1 MLLKIFKSNHPYVIF
16 LIPLLGIIL
25 WIPSLLSLT
34 VHTQQAPLS
43 DATFIYHWIY
53 NFIAPY
59 PKLSVGL
66 ALLLLILQSYFL
78 IRLNFKYIFIETKT
92 YLPSVM
98 FVLFASILIPYQ
110 QMHPI
115 ILGNF
120 FLLFAIDKVFVIDKE
135 TNQIKRYFEGGFL
148 LGISAL
154 FYPHFYVYILLIWL
168 SLIILRNSTW
178 REWIA
183 PLIGFVTPMVLLFAI
198 LFLFNQHQF
207 LITNLQDILIINTTK
222 QVFNFWSIVP
232 LAVITLVLLIA
243 MLWSLLYV
251 GVKKISTRK
260 YFNLFFWFLALTMA
274 AFFLHPSIGFEAVS
288 IAAIPIS
295 ILFSIFFTESRRNWM
310 LELLFTLT
318 LLSVFAI
325 IWLH

>member
-16 LIPLLGIIL
+16 LIPLLGIAL
-25 WIPSLLSLT
+25 WIPSLLSLNLN
-34 VHTQQAPLS
+34 TQPAPLS
-43 DATFIYHWIY
+43 DATFIYQWIY

-59 PKLSVGL
+59 PKLSLVL
-66 ALLLLILQSYFL
+66 ALLFLILQSYFL

-98 FVLFASILIPYQ
+98 FVLFGSILLPYQ

-115 ILGNF
+115 IIGNF

-135 TNQIKRYFEGGFL
+135 VNQIKRYFEGGFL

-154 FYPHFYVYILLIWL
+154 FYPHYYVFILLIWL
-168 SLIILRNSTW
+168 SLIILRNYTW

-183 PLIGFVTPMVLLFAI
+183 PLIGFITPLALLFAF
-198 LFLFNQHQF
+198 LFLFDHHQL
-207 LITNLQDILIINTTK
+207 LINNLKETLISTSPK
-222 QVFNFWSIVP
+222 QVFYFWSIIP
-232 LAVITLVLLIA
+232 LVVIALVLLIA

-260 YFNLFFWFLALTMA
+260 YFTLFFWFLALTFTA
-274 AFFLHPSIGFEAVS
+274 VALHPSIGFETIY
-288 IAAIPIS
+288 IAAIPLS
-295 ILFSIFFTESRRNWM
+295 ILYSIFFTESHRNWM
-310 LELLFTLT
+310 LELLFILT
-318 LLSVFAI
+318 FLSVFAI